1 MSMDIILIELV
12 ASLTTI
18 VIFTLAG
25 VLDWW
30 WREIP
35 PTLWIMPVIIGI
47 SVNILYY
54 FLYCSNY
61 FATICKYQFQLQL
74 LQLILSLILL
84 CIISILV
91 FIIKIIGGADFL
103 AVASFIALYPFNRLL
118 VLGYSENI
126 IVLQLLFFLP
136 PILWVLI
143 IYSVIMISLILFNL
157 LNNLRFHKEIKTLR
171 VPLTNKILYTLFC
184 RFMYVKEY
192 RRKKFYYPVY
202 VQSIISRVSFN
213 IYEDDEVWKQRL
225 SNIPDNLVI
234 VVSWGIPMITFMSL
248 AVATYL
254 ILYNTLLLMLY

>member
-1 MSMDIILIELV
+1 
-12 ASLTTI
+12 
-18 VIFTLAG
+18 
-25 VLDWW
+25 
-30 WREIP
+30 
-35 PTLWIMPVIIGI
+35 
-47 SVNILYY
+47 
-54 FLYCSNY
+54 
-61 FATICKYQFQLQL
+61 
-74 LQLILSLILL
+74 
-84 CIISILV
+84 LV

-118 VLGYSENI
+118 VLGYSKNI